1 MYKKKKQ
8 IDKSGKYTVIDDFLP
23 RHQFLEL
30 KSAIM
35 HADFPWY
42 YTPDINEFEKKDK
55 SCYFTHMFYA
65 GAVFKKS
72 THFDILL
79 PLID

>member
-35 HADFPWY
+35 
-42 YTPDINEFEKKDK
+42 
-55 SCYFTHMFYA
+55 
-65 GAVFKKS
+65 
-72 THFDILL
+72 LL
-79 PLID
+79 TVKMANAANL